1 MFRFLRKLSPRPR
14 GKNYL
19 KVWWRRGG
27 GGGRSNNIGTGGGGR
42 GVYPGE

>member
-27 GGGRSNNIGTGGGGR
+27 RSNNIGTGGGGR